1 MVLEYR
7 AIPEYRQLVKLY
19 EIYTSIQGETQH
31 AGRPCTLVRF
41 AACDLRCGYCDTD
54 YAFTGG
60 QDVSVAA
67 IVDDVRTRGA
77 RLVLLTGGEPLLQPE
92 LPELARRLLDDG
104 FEVMVET
111 GGHRDVS
118 ALPDGVC
125 IILDVKTP
133 GSGESHRNLWSN
145 LRRVDRDDAVKFV
158 VCSDE
163 DYAWSKQV
171 IAEHGLAERTTVLL
185 SPSFGQL
192 EPRLLVEWMLRD
204 RLPARLNLQLHKY
217 VWPPDQR
224 GV

>member
-1 MVLEYR
+1 M
-7 AIPEYRQLVKLY
+7 KLY

-41 AACDLRCGYCDTD
+41 AACDLRCSYCDTE

-60 QDVSVAA
+60 QEVSRESIVADVVA
-67 IVDDVRTRGA
+67 RGVK
-77 RLVLLTGGEPLLQPE
+77 LVLLTGGEPLLQPE
-92 LPELARRLLDDG
+92 LPALARELIERG
-104 FEVMVET
+104 FEVMLET

-118 ALPDGVC
+118 VMPDGTC

-145 LRRVDRDDAVKFV
+145 LRHLDAADAVKFV
-158 VCSDE
+158 LTSLD
-163 DYAWSKQV
+163 DYEWAKQILV
-171 IAEHGLAERTTVLL
+171 EHRLAERCQVLL

-192 EPRLLVEWMLRD
+192 EPKLLVEWMLRD
-204 RLPARLNLQLHKY
+204 RLPARLNLQLHKSI
-217 VWPPDQR
+217 WPPDQR